1 MSKVQVA
8 VRLRPFNRREKDS
21 GKDILC
27 VEMQGT
33 QTILDG
39 AMHKHGK
46 QQVKFRIFLWYKF
59 EYNLD
64 VLLCATCTWGWER
77 FGHLAVMIMLGVW
90 CVVFVPFA
98 ANRECIVSL

>member
-8 VRLRPFNRREKDS
+8 VRLRPYNQRERDKKKDV
-21 GKDILC
+21 LC

-46 QQVKFRIFLWYKF
+46 QQVRTHLFSIISKRMNVDEPK
-59 EYNLD
+59 
-64 VLLCATCTWGWER
+64 LLCVL
-77 FGHLAVMIMLGVW
+77 F
-90 CVVFVPFA
+90 
-98 ANRECIVSL
+98 S